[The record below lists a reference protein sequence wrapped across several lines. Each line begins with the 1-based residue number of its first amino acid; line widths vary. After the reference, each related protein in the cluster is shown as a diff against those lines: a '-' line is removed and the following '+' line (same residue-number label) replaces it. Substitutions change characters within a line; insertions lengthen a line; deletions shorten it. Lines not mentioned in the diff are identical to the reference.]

1 MRRFDNSNSGLF
13 LFFQN
18 LLMQLMHLGP
28 MHLRL
33 VVVLCMV
40 AVVEP
45 DQIVKLVVT
54 ANAPSH
60 WLVRISAEMT
70 IISVQI
76 SKEMA
81 EEIEQQTE
89 QHKLPNKEKIDYNK
103 SSPRR

>member
-60 WLVRISAEMT
+60 WLVRVFAAMT
-70 IISVQI
+70 IIGVQI
-76 SKEMA
+76 LKAMGEGI
-81 EEIEQQTE
+81 EKQIEQD
-89 QHKLPNKEKIDYNK
+89 KLPIQQKNHDEHG
-103 SSPRR
+103 PP